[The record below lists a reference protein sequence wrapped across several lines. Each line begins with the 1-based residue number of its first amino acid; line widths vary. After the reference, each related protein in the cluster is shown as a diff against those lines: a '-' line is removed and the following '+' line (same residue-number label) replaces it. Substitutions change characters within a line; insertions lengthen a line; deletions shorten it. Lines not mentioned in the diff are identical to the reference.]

1 VELNELITEMVQ
13 REVAQ
18 AAGATAYRM
27 PLVGYASAA
36 DPRFREIQRV
46 VEPTHYLPEEMLP
59 GARTI
64 ISFFLPFAAWV
75 VEANA
80 ADRYRVARE
89 WPVAYLE
96 TNALIGRIVDRLI
109 AGLAERG
116 VRAAAA
122 PATHNYDPQDL
133 IARWS
138 HKSVAY
144 IAGLGSFGLHRML
157 ITDSGCA
164 GRFGSVVTDA
174 DIPFTPPPVKER
186 CLYYYDGSCWE
197 CITRCPVDA
206 LSMDGA
212 IDKHRCNHRLLGL
225 ARLFDGKE
233 FDHEEV
239 ADACGKCAIG
249 PCSLRSA
256 VP

>member
-1 VELNELITEMVQ
+1 MELTELITEIVH
-13 REVAQ
+13 REVAE
-18 AAGATAYRM
+18 ANGATTYRT
-27 PLVGYASAA
+27 PLVGFASAT
-36 DPRFREIQRV
+36 DPRFRELQRV

-64 ISFFLPFAAWV
+64 ISFFLPFAPWV

-80 ADRYRVARE
+80 ANHYRVARE

-109 AGLAERG
+109 AALAERG

-138 HKSVAY
+138 HKSVAF

-174 DIPFTPPPVKER
+174 DIPFTTPPTKER
-186 CLYYYDGSCWE
+186 CLYFHDGSCWE
-197 CITRCPVDA
+197 CITRCPVKA
-206 LSMDGA
+206 LSMDGG
-212 IDKHRCNHRLLGL
+212 IDKHRCNHRLMGL
-225 ARLFDGKE
+225 AKGFDATG
-233 FDHEEV
+233 FDPEDV

-249 PCSLRSA
+249 PCSLQSA

>member
-1 VELNELITEMVQ
+1 MDLSELVVDIIH
-13 REVAQ
+13 REVAEVD
-18 AAGATAYRM
+18 GATAYRT
-27 PLVGYASAA
+27 PLVGFASAA
-36 DPRFREIQRV
+36 DRRFREIQRV

-96 TNALIGRIVDRLI
+96 TNVLIGCIVDRLV
-109 AGLAERG
+109 ARLAERG
-116 VRAAAA
+116 VHAAAA
-122 PATHNYDPQDL
+122 PATHNYNPHDL

-164 GRFGSVVTDA
+164 GRFGSVVTDT

-186 CLYYYDGSCWE
+186 CLYFYDGSCWE
-197 CITRCPVDA
+197 CITRCPVKA
-206 LSMDGA
+206 LSIDGA
-212 IDKHRCNHRLLGL
+212 IDKQQCNRRLLGL
-225 ARLFDGKE
+225 ARVFDAKGFESK
-233 FDHEEV
+233 DV

-249 PCSLRSA
+249 PCSLQSA